1 MKGPLQPIAAQEQQ
15 LEPQER
21 SLAAGAKGNASLLA
35 TTTKMS
41 VTTTTHSP
49 SPPPP
54 VFEPVD
60 DAPVA
65 FAKSLALAKKVAET
79 GDASVDLGGE
89 DENGKREKSGGT
101 INVDAPGGV
110 AALLS
115 RVLRSSADL
124 EGRCVGRNRDDAG
137 AIRSGLVELAPAVGA
152 LERRAAAAG
161 GGVAEVNKKRER
173 GFSSSLGLLTK
184 PAKGEGKKKLN
195 SPPSSPSLL
204 SFSLPPKTSPPPHP
218 RQAAKTAGSLEA
230 SLEQA
235 RSRCDSLSARLS
247 AAEAEGAALARRLAD
262 ADAAAGEACYL
273 AAAEVASDAAAAAAA
288 AEAKGEEN
296 VPRSSRK
303 SRRKSG
309 GKGRQ
314 QQQNEGDDE
323 RGAAATA
330 AAAAPPPSAGGP
342 FIVLGRLELGSTLR
356 VASARGSPPPAGAAI
371 QWMRKAGGRGREG
384 AGRAPSGEGRGGGG
398 AGGAGG
404 GRGGGGG
411 GGGGGGAERERER
424 ERGWRQ
430 IPGATRPSY
439 APEPDDVGARLA
451 CRLGGA
457 RSSGG
462 ASPCSPSPS
471 PARVMLVAA
480 AGTVAPSPGGARHVL
495 ALLSSGGGVFPAAVV
510 AGPCGGSRSGSGSP
524 PAAVPLL
531 SLVLD
536 SEGAGLRRTA
546 SPSPC
551 SSDEAAEGVGS
562 VGGGD
567 WVVRAPWHAGMAA
580 CGARGGGGGAAQAL
594 FLSFGGGGARPSFV
608 LALQSPR
615 ARNAALSL
623 ARALSERAGVR
634 LGSVDD
640 DDDDSGVDANR
651 GAAAGLQ
658 TRAEDSGERPAALR
672 F

>member
-1 MKGPLQPIAAQEQQ
+1 M
-15 LEPQER
+15 
-21 SLAAGAKGNASLLA
+21 
-35 TTTKMS
+35 
-41 VTTTTHSP
+41 
-49 SPPPP
+49 
-54 VFEPVD
+54 
-60 DAPVA
+60 
-65 FAKSLALAKKVAET
+65 
-79 GDASVDLGGE
+79 
-89 DENGKREKSGGT
+89 
-101 INVDAPGGV
+101 
-110 AALLS
+110 
-115 RVLRSSADL
+115 
-124 EGRCVGRNRDDAG
+124 
-137 AIRSGLVELAPAVGA
+137 
-152 LERRAAAAG
+152 
-161 GGVAEVNKKRER
+161 
-173 GFSSSLGLLTK
+173 
-184 PAKGEGKKKLN
+184 
-195 SPPSSPSLL
+195 
-204 SFSLPPKTSPPPHP
+204 
-218 RQAAKTAGSLEA
+218 
-230 SLEQA
+230 
-235 RSRCDSLSARLS
+235 
-247 AAEAEGAALARRLAD
+247 
-262 ADAAAGEACYL
+262 
-273 AAAEVASDAAAAAAA
+273 ASDAAAAAAA

-296 VPRSSRK
+296 LPRSSRK

-330 AAAAPPPSAGGP
+330 AAAAPPPRPAAPSAGGP

-398 AGGAGG
+398 AGG

-411 GGGGGGAERERER
+411 GAERER

-430 IPGATRPSY
+430 IPGATRPSS
-439 APEPDDVGARLA
+439 APEPDDDGARLA
-451 CRLGGA
+451 SRLGGA

-471 PARVMLVAA
+471 PAKVMLVAA

-510 AGPCGGSRSGSGSP
+510 AGPCGESRSGNGSP

-546 SPSPC
+546 SSSPC

-562 VGGGD
+562 VGGDD

-594 FLSFGGGGARPSFV
+594 FLSFGGGGARPRFV

-640 DDDDSGVDANR
+640 DDDDSGVDGNR